1 MSSTITRNSARALDA
16 APGEPSD
23 APQAPPPA
31 DPQPTPSVPLQLPD
45 SPLVVIEPSRAW
57 GAISLSDLWAY
68 RELLYFLIWR
78 DVKVRYKQTV
88 LGVMWAVLQPLF
100 MMLIFTIF
108 FGRLAGVDTGGVPYP
123 LFAYTGLVAWTFF
136 ANTVST
142 SGNSLVG
149 NAHLITK
156 VYFPRLIVP
165 AAAVGAGLVDFAL
178 ALVILVGI
186 MVYYG
191 VAPTANL
198 LMLPALLTLTVLFT
212 LAVGTWL
219 SALNVKYRDVRFALP
234 FLIQLWL
241 FISSVIVPSKAVP
254 EAWRPLLIL
263 NPVSAIIEGWRASLL
278 GLRFDWTAL
287 AVAAALTLGALFS
300 AAYYFR
306 RVERDFSDII

>member
-1 MSSTITRNSARALDA
+1 MNSKSTGAL
-16 APGEPSD
+16 EPS
-23 APQAPPPA
+23 ALPRPTAAQHPESQASLPA
-31 DPQPTPSVPLQLPD
+31 R
-45 SPLVVIEPSRAW
+45 PLVVIEPSHAL
-57 GAISLSDLWAY
+57 GAIRPGDLWAY

-88 LGVMWAVLQPLF
+88 LGVLWAVLQPLF

-108 FGRLAGVDTGGVPYP
+108 FGRLAGVASEGVPYP
-123 LFAYTGLVAWTFF
+123 LFAYVGLVPWTFF

-178 ALVILVGI
+178 SFVILVGI

-191 VAPTANL
+191 VGPSSNL
-198 LMLPALLTLTVLFT
+198 LMLPVMLGLTVLFT
-212 LAVGTWL
+212 LATGTWL
-219 SALNVKYRDVRFALP
+219 AALNVKYRDVRFALP

-241 FISSVIVPSKAVP
+241 FISSVIVPSSAVP
-254 EAWRPLLIL
+254 EKWRPLLIL
-263 NPVSAIIEGWRASLL
+263 NPVSAIIEGWRSTLL

-287 AVAAALTLGALFS
+287 SVAAVITLAALLS